1 MQIGGAN
8 AKNDAK
14 RATRAYYQRPRSR
27 EEISSGALGRDLE
40 TLIERHNFFYE
51 KESVKNDLLVCR
63 TKNCNYTGP
72 VLHFAFIYGT
82 TLCPSCATKKLWIEG
97 TRTTY
102 SSRK

>member
-1 MQIGGAN
+1 MQIGGIN

-14 RATRAYYQRPRSR
+14 RATRAYNKRPRSG
-27 EEISSGALGRDLE
+27 EEISSRTLGRDLE
-40 TLIERHNFFYE
+40 TLIERYNFLYE
-51 KESVKNDLLVCR
+51 KKSVKNDWLTCR
-63 TKNCNYTGP
+63 AKNCKYTGP

-82 TLCPSCATKKLWIEG
+82 TLCPKCATKKVWIEG

>member
-8 AKNDAK
+8 AKNDAE
-14 RATRAYYQRPRSR
+14 RGTTAYYQRPRSR
-27 EEISSGALGRDLE
+27 EEISSRALGRDLE
-40 TLIERHNFFYE
+40 TLIERHNFFYVR
-51 KESVKNDLLVCR
+51 ESVKNDWLVCR
-63 TKNCNYTGP
+63 TKNCKYTGP

-82 TLCPSCATKKLWIEG
+82 TLCPSCATKKLWMEG

>member
-1 MQIGGAN
+1 MQIGGIN

-14 RATRAYYQRPRSR
+14 RATRAYNKRPRSG
-27 EEISSGALGRDLE
+27 EEISSRTLGRDLE
-40 TLIERHNFFYE
+40 TLIERYNFLYE
-51 KESVKNDLLVCR
+51 KKSVKNDWLTCR

-82 TLCPSCATKKLWIEG
+82 TLCPKCATKKVWIEG

-102 SSRK
+102 SGRR